1 MTRWV
6 VVFNGARDGYQVP
19 LALHEQGML
28 EALVTDWYTPYDR
41 PAVRALLDRAPAPL
55 RGALLRRFRPG
66 LPSARVRTRPLATL
80 ATRLRPATQ
89 RDADVRLGEQ
99 AGRLARGSGA
109 GVLSYTYYGA
119 SAFAAA
125 GGGPRVLFQVEA
137 HPLARLEMLRREI
150 ARGGDGGGEALRAEA
165 RAITGD
171 RWFAERCAEPG
182 LADRVLVASGYARDT
197 LAGHGVDPA
206 RIEVIP
212 YGVDLEHFRPPARP
226 PGGPFRVCFAGEL
239 VWRKG
244 LGYLLEAWRRAAL
257 ADAELVLVGHAGDPA
272 LLARYEGSFT
282 LRGRVSRDELRT
294 VYQAS
299 DLLCVPSLSE
309 GFGLVYLEA
318 MACGTPVIGTTSTG
332 APDVASDGREG
343 FIVPPGDADALA
355 ARLRWCHAN
364 RGALAAMRGPARAA
378 AERFS
383 WSAFRGR
390 VAAALRRAEG
400 GA

>member
-28 EALVTDWYTPYDR
+28 ESLVTDWYTPYDL
-41 PAVRALLDRAPAPL
+41 PAVRALLDRGPASL

-80 ATRLRPATQ
+80 TTRLRPGTM
-89 RDADVRLGEQ
+89 RDADVRLGER
-99 AGRLARGSGA
+99 AGGLACRSGA
-109 GVLSYTYYGA
+109 GILSYTYYAA

-137 HPLARLEMLRREI
+137 HPLARLEVLEREI
-150 ARGGDGGGEALRAEA
+150 GRGEGGEALRAEA
-165 RAITGD
+165 RALAGD
-171 RWFAERCAEPG
+171 RHFTERCAEPG
-182 LADRVLVASGYARDT
+182 LADRVLVASGYALDT
-197 LAGHGVDPA
+197 LAAHGVDPA

-212 YGVDLEHFRPPARP
+212 YGVDLEHFRPPVAA
-226 PGGPFRVCFAGEL
+226 PGGPFRVCFVGEL

-257 ADAELVLVGHAGDPA
+257 PDAELVLVGHAGDPA

-282 LRGRVSRDELRT
+282 LRGRVPRDELRT

-355 ARLRWCHAN
+355 ERLRWCHSN